1 MPSTNNNRTIYEIV
15 GAVVAV
21 LLIAVFFIFGR
32 SGANATIDNAQAT
45 AAALQNTVNELRD
58 APDAPDLS
66 GDLAAAE
73 AELAAA
79 QTEVALLQ
87 AATSVVIQPTDVP
100 AIAAPTAIPPTATPE
115 PPCFPSDL
123 DEVVVIRDP
132 RLNLWHSLGNNGA
145 GKPIMDIFED
155 DDGNRI
161 QYSIGVTFFVYEEPI
176 LADGGAL
183 YYEVFGPLGK
193 GKFVQ
198 EAHIKLFDADPE
210 LFYCTE

>member
-1 MPSTNNNRTIYEIV
+1 MPSQNNNRTIYEIV
-15 GAVVAV
+15 GAVVALI
-21 LLIAVFFIFGR
+21 LLGLFFVIGR
-32 SGANATIDNAQAT
+32 GGANAVIDNAQAT
-45 AAALQNTVNELRD
+45 AAALQNTVNELLD
-58 APDAPDLS
+58 APQSPDLS

-73 AELAAA
+73 AELATA

-87 AATSVVIQPTDVP
+87 ASTPVVIQPTDIP
-100 AIAAPTAIPPTATPE
+100 ATAAPTAIPHTATPE

-132 RLNLWHSLGNNGA
+132 RLNLWYSLGNNGA
-145 GKPIMDIFED
+145 GRPIMAIFED

-183 YYEVFGPLGK
+183 YYEVFGPLGM